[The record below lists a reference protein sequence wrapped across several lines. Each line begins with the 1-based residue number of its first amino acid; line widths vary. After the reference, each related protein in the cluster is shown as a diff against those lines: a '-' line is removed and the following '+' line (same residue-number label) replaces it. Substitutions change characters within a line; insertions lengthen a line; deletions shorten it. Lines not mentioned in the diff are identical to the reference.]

1 MSYATLS
8 ANILDFTQNNDVA
21 FTAAIPTFVQLAE
34 RQIHMEA
41 NLPSSRKNT
50 TGVLTIGNRT
60 LALPADYI
68 VGKSLEITTAAGVV
82 NLLPKAAEFLNE
94 MYPVVAT
101 QAQPKYYAQYD
112 ATNLIVAPTPDLAYA
127 VGFHYLAMPT
137 SIVTAGTTWLDTN
150 FPQTLLYCSLLHAYV
165 YMKGSPD
172 IMAYY
177 QTAFAAG
184 LKEIQAVTSAI
195 KMNDYR

>member
-1 MSYATLS
+1 MSYTTLT
-8 ANILDFTQNNDVA
+8 ANILDFTQNNDTA
-21 FTAAIPTFVQLAE
+21 FTAAIPTFVQMAE

-41 NLPSSRKNT
+41 NLPSSRKNG
-50 TGVLTIGNRT
+50 TGAMTIGNRT
-60 LALPADYI
+60 LALPSDYI
-68 VGKSLEITTAAGVV
+68 VGRAIEITTAAGVV

-94 MYPVVAT
+94 MYPVSTT

-127 VGFHYLAMPT
+127 VGFHYFAMPT

-165 YMKGSPD
+165 YMKGSAD
-172 IMAYY
+172 VMAYY
-177 QTAFAAG
+177 KAAFDVG
-184 LKEIQAVTSAI
+184 LKEIQTVTSAI

>member
-1 MSYATLS
+1 
-8 ANILDFTQNNDVA
+8 
-21 FTAAIPTFVQLAE
+21 
-34 RQIHMEA
+34 MEA

-50 TGVLTIGNRT
+50 TGVMTIGNRT

-68 VGKSLEITTAAGVV
+68 VGKSIEITTAAGVV

-94 MYPVVAT
+94 MYPIVAT

-112 ATNLIVAPTPDLAYA
+112 TTNLIVAPTPDLAYA
-127 VGFHYLAMPT
+127 VNFHYFAMPT

-150 FPQTLLYCSLLHAYV
+150 FPQTLLYCALLHAYV

-172 IMAYY
+172 VMAYY
-177 QTAFAAG
+177 KEAFAAG
-184 LKEIQAVTSAI
+184 LKEIQAVTAAI